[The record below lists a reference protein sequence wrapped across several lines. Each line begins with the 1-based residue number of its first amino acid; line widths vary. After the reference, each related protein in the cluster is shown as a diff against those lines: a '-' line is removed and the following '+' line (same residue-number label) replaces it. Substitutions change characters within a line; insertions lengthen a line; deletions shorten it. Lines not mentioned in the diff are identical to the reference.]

1 MPNSIK
7 VNVVCMEK
15 PAVLPSHE
23 LKEASSSPVAD
34 VPRVYFKNL
43 DGMRFFAALMVMIQH
58 LSDYKRNT
66 TGVPNAEADVVQN
79 LGSHGVTL
87 FFVLSGFLIF
97 SLLFVEKKF
106 TNTIQVKNFYI
117 RRMLRIW
124 PLYFGF
130 GILSIVFID
139 KFFEFLGHPINTPV
153 GENLLYLFTFTVNLQ
168 LIFAVINKGIIELY
182 WSVCIEE
189 QFYLFAPW
197 LVKKGKNFLMISLLL
212 IGMGIGSKFL
222 LQYLITAGIIHTN
235 QHINPLYTFT
245 TCWFDAFG
253 LGMLAA
259 YFYFNKNI
267 YSKIRHVVEN
277 KRIQAAVCL
286 FTLLYITDIL
296 PRPKL
301 VTDYFFSTVACLCF
315 AYILLAAAT
324 GRFIFNLETAFLKRM
339 GKYSYG
345 MYVLHATVI
354 QLLLIFLLKHF
365 SKESFL
371 IYELI
376 YPLLAF
382 ALVILVSG
390 LSYELYEKR
399 FLKLKKPFTVVQ
411 NQKV

>member
-1 MPNSIK
+1 MPNFIK
-7 VNVVCMEK
+7 VNIICMEK
-15 PAVLPSHE
+15 SPVLSLHK
-23 LKEASSSPVAD
+23 LKDASSLPDAN

-43 DGMRFFAALMVMIQH
+43 DGLRFFAALMVMIQH
-58 LSDYKRNT
+58 LSDYKGNT
-66 TGVPNAEADVVQN
+66 TGIPNLESGIVQS

-130 GILSIVFID
+130 GILSIVFTD
-139 KFFEFLGHPINTPV
+139 KILGFLGHPINTPV

-168 LIFAVINKGIIELY
+168 LIFAVFNRGLIELY

-197 LVKKGKNFLMISLLL
+197 LVKKGNSFLKISLLL
-212 IGMGIGSKFL
+212 IGVGIASKFL
-222 LQYLITAGIIHTN
+222 LQYLITAGIVHTN

-253 LGMLAA
+253 LGILAA

-267 YSKIRHVVEN
+267 YNKIRHVVEN
-277 KRIQAAVCL
+277 KVIQAAVCL
-286 FTLLYITDIL
+286 FALLYITDIL

-315 AYILLAAAT
+315 AYIILAAAT
-324 GRFIFNLETAFLKRM
+324 GKFIFNLETAFLKRM

-345 MYVLHATVI
+345 MYVLHATII
-354 QLLLIFLLKHF
+354 QLFLIFLLKYF
-365 SKESFL
+365 SKESLFV
-371 IYELI
+371 YEII
-376 YPLLAF
+376 YPVLSV
-382 ALVILVSG
+382 ALVVLVSG

-399 FLKLKKPFTVVQ
+399 FLKLKKSFTVVQ